1 LRLSDRVRVNIND
14 VRHLGPTVL
23 LRHLGRLRP
32 DSVATIRIPGLGPVH
47 IRAGDSDMAA
57 IRQVFID
64 RQYDLAWPSHLQ
76 DRMQAR
82 YDAMLAAGE
91 KPIIVD
97 AGANIGAAALWF
109 ESQFPQANIVA
120 IEPDPSN
127 ASILRRNVA
136 GRPNCVVLEAA
147 VGSVAGRVSLVD
159 EGMSWAIRTER
170 SEHGVEVVTIED
182 AFRASGGTTPFIVK
196 IDIEGFE
203 SDLFSA
209 NTDWVKRCDVVII
222 EPHDWLLPGQ
232 RSSGSFQKVMGEL
245 SFEIFLRGENLLYA
259 RPADV

>member
-1 LRLSDRVRVNIND
+1 LRLSDRIAVNISD

-32 DSVATIRIPGLGPVH
+32 DRIATIRVPGLGPVH

-64 RQYDLAWPSHLQ
+64 RQYDLSSPSHLQ
-76 DRMQAR
+76 VRMQER
-82 YDAMLAAGE
+82 YEAMLAAGE

-109 ESQFPQANIVA
+109 ESEFPQAKIVS

-127 ASILRRNVA
+127 ASVLRRNVA

-147 VGSVAGRVSLVD
+147 VGSVGGRVSLVH
-159 EGMSWAIRTER
+159 EGMSWGIRTER
-170 SEHGVEVVTIED
+170 SEHGIEVVTIED

-209 NTDWVKRCDVVII
+209 NTDWVNRCDAVII

-232 RSSGSFQKVMGEL
+232 RSSRSFQEVMGDL
-245 SFEIFLRGENLLYA
+245 PFDIFLRGENLLYA
-259 RPADV
+259 RAADA